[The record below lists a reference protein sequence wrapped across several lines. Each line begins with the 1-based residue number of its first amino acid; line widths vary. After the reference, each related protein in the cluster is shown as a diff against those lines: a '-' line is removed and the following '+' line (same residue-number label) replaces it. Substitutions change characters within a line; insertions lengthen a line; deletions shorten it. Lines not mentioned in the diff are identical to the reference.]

1 MLRPNSLLSV
11 LVKDTRHLILY
22 TLESVGEALG
32 EQPHLTGGSK
42 TKPGGKTGSSHQSGN
57 DCQKRGSGLPVR
69 SSGLQHSSCGERP
82 KLQVAPEGD
91 Q

>member
-32 EQPHLTGGSK
+32 EPPHLTGGSN
-42 TKPGGKTGSSHQSGN
+42 TKPGGKTGSPHQPGN
-57 DCQKRGSGLPVR
+57 DYQKEEVGCQADQVDFSTAPAGSVPNSR
-69 SSGLQHSSCGERP
+69 
-82 KLQVAPEGD
+82 
-91 Q
+91 

>member
-32 EQPHLTGGSK
+32 EQPHLTGGSN

-57 DCQKRGSGLPVR
+57 DRHRGSGLPVR

-82 KLQVAPEGD
+82 KLQVAPEGN